1 MLLSQLA
8 IATLA
13 LENYYG
19 LWFLTPVYCVI
30 GDFAKFDKFY
40 IYNPYCV
47 LLLA

>member
-1 MLLSQLA
+1 MCYCHTHTGKL
-8 IATLA
+8 
-13 LENYYG
+13 YG